1 MTYRVARCY
10 PKKVYAFA
18 GEQVLELKCRIF
30 EQGVWEKTVRLRVP
44 FPLYYEELQH
54 LLMEH
59 LDVGNIEFQQHME
72 YHIPHEWPES
82 IN

>member
-1 MTYRVARCY
+1 MSHTVARCY
-10 PKKVYAFA
+10 PKKMYTW
-18 GEQVLELKCRIF
+18 GKENVLEIKCRVF
-30 EQGVWEKTVRLRVP
+30 ENNDWLRTVRVRVP
-44 FPLYYEELQH
+44 FPLYFEELTH